1 MMFPQT
7 LEKYKQARP
16 RSSRLQEI
24 IKIRAEISDTEAKRT
39 IRGMGGIG
47 EKEETLS
54 GSNSSITGRFGRDG
68 SQVLCLWTLVPV
80 CFPPSLRKLS
90 REQ

>member
-1 MMFPQT
+1 
-7 LEKYKQARP
+7 
-16 RSSRLQEI
+16 
-24 IKIRAEISDTEAKRT
+24 
-39 IRGMGGIG
+39 MGGIG

-80 CFPPSLRKLS
+80 CLPPSLRKLS
-90 REQ
+90 REALPGPQGVEQREEACPAGQ